1 MSFST
6 STSGTAPLRDL
17 GSPLGLLG
25 RGCRGFFRFCFS
37 RKMLWLI
44 LCLLGL
50 LVIAWQ
56 IENWRGEKAWATTQ
70 AEMARRGYTLDEVP
84 WPADVPDDQNIAMHP
99 VFAPALT
106 SQFTSTDPNLAQRSY
121 DFTRIIATYPVKEP
135 MPQIDGFSPP
145 DPITFSSFS
154 DKLPGSTPEQK
165 AGAVLEAT
173 QVLDP
178 FISGINEAFQ
188 RPSCQWAKWLDP
200 TARESY
206 PSRLPIPIL
215 SGLYESM
222 VYFRTHLGM
231 RIEAELTLQK
241 LDSARESML
250 ALIHFARI
258 CSQKERISLV
268 SVLVDVALSGLLPD
282 GLENVCSHP
291 QWRGSDLAMFQK
303 ALAGTDLPGHVHF
316 GLRRE
321 MLFSMREILGTG
333 EDSSFARSIRQS
345 GWSGLLR
352 IPDGW
357 RKQNAATHFRLN
369 TRYYLDVYDT
379 EHRVFDRQAS
389 FTFPPELQS
398 ITPYNVLS
406 AIATPAISNVY
417 VSAIESQM
425 RIERINAKWA
435 QRQHVLANGKPAE
448 NWDQLVPTYLS
459 EIPHDYYSG
468 RKLAVSEF

>member
-17 GSPLGLLG
+17 GSPFGFLG
-25 RGCRGFFRFCFS
+25 RGCRGLFRFCFS

-56 IENWRGEKAWATTQ
+56 IENWRGEKAWAETQ
-70 AEMARRGYTLDEVP
+70 AEMARRGYSLEEVP
-84 WPADVPDDQNIAMHP
+84 WPADVPDEQNIAMHP

-106 SQFTSTDPNLAQRSY
+106 SQFTSTEPNLAQRSY

-145 DPITFSSFS
+145 DLITLSSFS
-154 DKLPGSTPEQK
+154 NKLPGSTPEQK
-165 AGAVLEAT
+165 AAAVLEAT
-173 QVLDP
+173 KGLDP

-222 VYFRTHLGM
+222 LYFRTHLGM
-231 RIEAELTLQK
+231 RIEAELALQK

-258 CSQKERISLV
+258 ASHIERISLV

-291 QWRGSDLAMFQK
+291 QWRGSDLAIFHK
-303 ALAGTDLPGHVHF
+303 ALADTDLPGHVHV

-321 MLFSMREILGTG
+321 MLFAMREILGTG
-333 EDSSFARSIRQS
+333 EDASFAQSIRQS

-357 RKQNAATHFRLN
+357 RKQNAVTHFRLN
-369 TRYYLDVYDT
+369 TRYHLDIYDT
-379 EHRVFDRQAS
+379 ENRVFNRQES
-389 FTFPPELQS
+389 FNFPPELQH
-398 ITPYNVLS
+398 INPYNMLS

-417 VSAIESQM
+417 GSAIETQM
-425 RIERINAKWA
+425 RIERIKAKWA
-435 QRQHVLANGKPAE
+435 QQQHILAHGKPAE
-448 NWDQLVPTYLS
+448 NWEQLVPTYLS